1 MASGSRSA
9 PTDPLQ
15 GEPHVH
21 VRLADPA
28 DAPCIGQLLFDF
40 NAEFDTPT
48 PSVQELASR
57 FQVMLQGQDVLV
69 LLAEDNGG
77 ERPRAVGF
85 AFLTLR
91 PTPYGDGPVAELEE
105 LYVQPECRNCGI
117 GSRLLGQAREQV
129 RQRFALEMR
138 IGVDEV
144 DINARRFY
152 ERHGFWNVEP
162 GETSRMLCY
171 VSDVQPLRRT

>member
-1 MASGSRSA
+1 MASGSYSA

-15 GEPHVH
+15 GEPHVR
-21 VRLADPA
+21 VRVAEPA
-28 DAPCIGQLLFDF
+28 DASCVGGLLFDF
-40 NAEFDTPT
+40 NTEFDTPT

-129 RQRFALEMR
+129 RKRCALEMR
-138 IGVDEV
+138 IGVDED
-144 DINARRFY
+144 DIDARRFY
-152 ERHGFWNVEP
+152 ERHEFVNTEP
-162 GETSRMLCY
+162 DTGSRMLY
-171 VSDVQPLRRT
+171 YLKELVA